1 MEGDSQDGTLKHKVC
16 RELRR
21 SFIMGHRFPG
31 EKLDIRQIAQTY
43 GASVT
48 PVREALQIL
57 NQEGLVTIKP
67 HSGYLVT
74 QLTLKQLRDL
84 LDLRAILEM
93 ASVERAAQRITEE
106 QVQKLK
112 SVFAGYTGDDDD
124 SYTRYT
130 EENQRFHCLIAE
142 ATGNQEM
149 VGVLE
154 QLHNRLAPSW

>member
-1 MEGDSQDGTLKHKVC
+1 M
-16 RELRR
+16 
-21 SFIMGHRFPG
+21 
-31 EKLDIRQIAQTY
+31 
-43 GASVT
+43 
-48 PVREALQIL
+48 REALQIL

-130 EENQRFHCLIAE
+130 EENQRFHCSLRKQP
-142 ATGNQEM
+142 ATGDGGR
-149 VGVLE
+149 V
-154 QLHNRLAPSW
+154 RAIS